1 MRIEQL
7 EYLMETSRATS
18 LSKAGEKLHIT
29 QQSLNA
35 ALKKLEEELGATLLN
50 RDFSGIRLTEQG
62 RIAVQYAEKILEQVE
77 NMKEALAI
85 SMQQTIAKPVLTGN
99 LIVYSTAAANHALI
113 PEAIQQIMN
122 KQENVS
128 FVLLEKN
135 KMEILQEVRSKNS
148 CLGII
153 SHISEVENTLELLQE
168 YGAIYQKIADAK
180 VYAVVAHTHPL
191 AQQKSVT
198 ISTLLKYPLGFFQ
211 PDYRP
216 FALQKVLEKKGNPR
230 IQLITSNTQTYQ
242 RTVDSGQIVG
252 FNVRMNFR
260 NSLGIRKGN
269 SYLPIRDFPS
279 VEIYWAANEEYYQAQ
294 KMLIDAL
301 AGQMKDILN

>member
-1 MRIEQL
+1 M
-7 EYLMETSRATS
+7 
-18 LSKAGEKLHIT
+18 
-29 QQSLNA
+29 
-35 ALKKLEEELGATLLN
+35 
-50 RDFSGIRLTEQG
+50 
-62 RIAVQYAEKILEQVE
+62 
-77 NMKEALAI
+77 
-85 SMQQTIAKPVLTGN
+85 
-99 LIVYSTAAANHALI
+99 
-113 PEAIQQIMN
+113 
-122 KQENVS
+122 
-128 FVLLEKN
+128 
-135 KMEILQEVRSKNS
+135 
-148 CLGII
+148 
-153 SHISEVENTLELLQE
+153 QE